1 MPRATQQER
10 EELKK
15 KKTRIKD
22 KFEINNL
29 GDYERIYP
37 LHPDLL
43 EDKPEN
49 AENIALQARYDEM

>member
-1 MPRATQQER
+1 MTGLPRATQNER

-15 KKTRIKD
+15 KKIRIKD

-43 EDKPEN
+43 EETPEN
-49 AENIALQARYDEM
+49 VENIQL